1 MVCITHRRMAL
12 MRFRRLIFEEHNLA
26 KLPDHKSKLLK
37 LRRLIQ
43 NRMKGGG
50 EDETLSGP
58 PRHI

>member
-1 MVCITHRRMAL
+1 MAL